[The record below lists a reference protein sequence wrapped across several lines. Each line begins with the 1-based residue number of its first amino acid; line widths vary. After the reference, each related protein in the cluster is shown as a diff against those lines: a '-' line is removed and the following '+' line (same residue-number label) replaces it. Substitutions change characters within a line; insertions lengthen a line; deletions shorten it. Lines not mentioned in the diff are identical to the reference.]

1 MADSDISELYT
12 SIEEAALATYGE
24 LLAPE
29 LAHAAATSFAKEAHD
44 MVTEMLSDSAGVL
57 RERIEGQLAALTG
70 APAKPAKKKR
80 VTKKALAAPAVG
92 APAEEAPAQEAAEAP
107 RKRGPKPKA
116 S

>member
-1 MADSDISELYT
+1 MADSDTPELYT

-80 VTKKALAAPAVG
+80 VTKKALAAPV
-92 APAEEAPAQEAAEAP
+92 APAEEEAPKEDADGP